1 MRERSS
7 SEFVGHRV
15 PEGQSPLA
23 RRFQRRGKNVLRP
36 VPLGTAEGSAVPPAL
51 RRHASNPALEAPGY
65 WRLSLRDTWSRY
77 IFVFCFLIVLTATSA
92 AQTNAAVSFEM
103 PKSHNPIS
111 AYSPSHAPEP
121 ELTNSP
127 RLNQLIRDGKLYLSL
142 KDAIRLA
149 MENNLDIAI
158 ARYNLP
164 IADMDILRTKA
175 GGVFRGVNAGFV
187 QGTPGGGVGGF
198 GTGAPGAGAG
208 GTTAGAGGAGAG
220 ASGLVQSTLG
230 VGTAVPSYDPTIVA
244 SVGAEHQTTPLA
256 NQRIYGVPLL
266 QLNTGQANFGFTQAF
281 ATGSSISFEF
291 NNNRQTTNSPFF
303 NLSPDLGSMYRF
315 SFQQQLLSGFG
326 FGPNLRYLRIAKNNK
341 KISDIAFKD
350 QVMATVTQI
359 QNIYWDLVNAYEQ
372 SQVNEQSLAFAQQ
385 SLDNA
390 KKQFQL
396 QSIPAMDVMRA
407 EAEVSKRDQDL
418 TVARTSLQ
426 LQELLMKNA
435 LTKSLDD
442 PVLESVSVVPTYT
455 LQSSQVAPPGEN
467 VQDLIQQALHDRP
480 ELFESDVDLANRQ
493 ISRKAAR
500 NALLPSLSLA
510 AFYGGSGLAGPL
522 NPVYNVPGVPNAS
535 TVPTDFSGALG
546 NAFNNTAPDYY
557 VGFNLNIPIRNR
569 VAKADQY
576 RSELEYRQAQL
587 RREELRKQIR
597 IEVRNAEY
605 ALEQTAA
612 RVEAAR
618 KSRDL
623 AQRTFEITQ
632 KEQTLGA
639 GSTFQTMTAQ
649 RDLALAELDLVTA
662 TTTYQKAKVELDRA
676 TGTTLEHNGIQIADA
691 IKGTVSA
698 VSTQAP

>member
-1 MRERSS
+1 MRTGSRLGRIAVVLFYAAMPVTACYAQQVEGASQASPTSNVAPAQSQYSS
-7 SEFVGHRV
+7 VFKMPSSRN
-15 PEGQSPLA
+15 PL
-23 RRFQRRGKNVLRP
+23 N
-36 VPLGTAEGSAVPPAL
+36 
-51 RRHASNPALEAPGY
+51 
-65 WRLSLRDTWSRY
+65 
-77 IFVFCFLIVLTATSA
+77 
-92 AQTNAAVSFEM
+92 
-103 PKSHNPIS
+103 
-111 AYSPSHAPEP
+111 AYSPSTTPEP
-121 ELTNSP
+121 QLTNTP
-127 RLNQLIRDGKLYLSL
+127 DLNQLIREGKLYLSL

-149 MENNLDIAI
+149 LENNLDIAI

-164 IADMDILRTKA
+164 IADMDILRTQA
-175 GGVFRGVNAGFV
+175 GGVFRGVNAGVV

-230 VGTAVPSYDPTIVA
+230 IGAAVPSYDPAIIA
-244 SVGAEHQTTPLA
+244 NVGAQHQTTPLA
-256 NQRIYGVPLL
+256 NLRIYGVPLL
-266 QLNTGQANFGFTQAF
+266 QLNTGQSNFGVTQALP
-281 ATGSSISFEF
+281 TGSSLSFEF
-291 NNNRQTTNSPFF
+291 NNNRQTTNSPYF
-303 NLSPDLGSMYRF
+303 NLSPALGASYRI
-315 SFQQQLLSGFG
+315 SLQQQLLSGFG

-372 SQVNEQSLAFAQQ
+372 SQVNEQSRAFAQQ

-390 KKQFQL
+390 KKQLQL
-396 QSIPAMDVMRA
+396 ESIPAMDVMKA
-407 EAEVSKRDQDL
+407 EAEVSRRDQDL

-426 LQELLMKNA
+426 LQELLAKNA

-442 PVLESVSVVPTYT
+442 PVLESVSVVPTDT
-455 LQSSQVAPPGEN
+455 LQSAQIVPLNQS
-467 VQDLIQQALHDRP
+467 VQELIQAALQDRP
-480 ELFESDVDLANRQ
+480 ELAESNIDLVNRQ

-500 NALLPSLSLA
+500 NALLPSLSLV
-510 AFYGGSGLAGPL
+510 AFYGGSGLGGEL
-522 NPVYNVPGVPNAS
+522 NPVYNIPGVPNS
-535 TVPTDFSGALG
+535 SNVPPDFGGALE

-557 VGFNLNIPIRNR
+557 LGFSLNIPLRNR

-576 RSELEYRQAQL
+576 RSELEYRQAEL

-618 KSRDL
+618 KARDL

-639 GSTFQTMTAQ
+639 GSTYQTMTAQ

-662 TTTYQKAKVELDRA
+662 MTVYQKAKIEVDRA
-676 TGTTLEHNGIQIADA
+676 TGATLEHNGIQIQEA
-691 IKGTVSA
+691 ISGTVS
-698 VSTQAP
+698 SGTP

>member
-1 MRERSS
+1 MMVRS
-7 SEFVGHRV
+7 R
-15 PEGQSPLA
+15 
-23 RRFQRRGKNVLRP
+23 
-36 VPLGTAEGSAVPPAL
+36 
-51 RRHASNPALEAPGY
+51 
-65 WRLSLRDTWSRY
+65 WRLVQWSMG
-77 IFVFCFLIVLTATSA
+77 IFMLCAVAFAQQSDRAASA
-92 AQTNAAVSFEM
+92 GNAEAVDA
-103 PKSHNPIS
+103 PSHPDYSAIFKTPSSRNPLS
-111 AYSPSHAPEP
+111 AYSPARAPEP
-121 ELTNSP
+121 QLTNSP
-127 RLNQLIRDGKLYLSL
+127 DVNRLIRDGKLYLSL

-149 MENNLDIAI
+149 LQNNLDIAI

-175 GGVFRGVNAGFV
+175 GGVFRGVNAGVV

-230 VGTAVPSYDPTIVA
+230 VGAAVPSYDPAIIGTI
-244 SVGAEHQTTPLA
+244 GAEHQTTPLA
-256 NQRIYGVPLL
+256 NQRNYGVPLL
-266 QLNTGQANFGFTQAF
+266 QSNIGQANFGFTQAF
-281 ATGSSISFEF
+281 ATGSSVSFEF
-291 NNNRQTTNSPFF
+291 SNSRQTTNSPFF
-303 NLSPDLGSMYRF
+303 NLSPNLSAAYRF

-326 FGPNLRYLRIAKNNK
+326 IGPNLRYLRIAKNNK
-341 KISDIAFKD
+341 KISDDAFKD
-350 QVMATVTQI
+350 QIIATVTQI
-359 QNIYWDLVNAYEQ
+359 ENIYWDLVSAYRQSEVYEQ
-372 SQVNEQSLAFAQQ
+372 SRQFAQT

-390 KKQFQL
+390 KKQLQL
-396 QSIPAMDVMRA
+396 ESIPAMDVLKA

-435 LTKSLDD
+435 ITKSLDD
-442 PVLESVSVVPTYT
+442 PVLESVNVVPTDT
-455 LQSSQVAPPGEN
+455 LQSEQIVPLNESVDA
-467 VQDLIQQALHDRP
+467 LIQQALHGRP
-480 ELFESDVDLANRQ
+480 ELAESDVDLVNRQ

-500 NALLPSLSLA
+500 NALLPSLSLV
-510 AFYGGSGLAGPL
+510 AFYGGSGLAGEL
-522 NPVYNVPGVPNAS
+522 NPIYNIPGVPNLS
-535 TVPTDFSGALG
+535 NVPTGFSGAFQ

-557 VGFNLNIPIRNR
+557 LGLNLNVPLRNR

-576 RSELEYRQAQL
+576 RSELEYRQAEL

-612 RVEAAR
+612 RVDAAR
-618 KSRDL
+618 KARDL

-639 GSTFQTMTAQ
+639 GSTYQTMTAQ

-662 TTTYQKAKVELDRA
+662 MTLYQKARIEVDRA
-676 TGTTLEHNGIQIADA
+676 TGSTLEHNGIQIQDA
-691 IKGTVSA
+691 LTGNVS
-698 VSTQAP
+698 STNP

>member
-1 MRERSS
+1 MRSS
-7 SEFVGHRV
+7 SRLERLAASLFCSVV
-15 PEGQSPLA
+15 SACTCFSQQPTSPPNSNTIA
-23 RRFQRRGKNVLRP
+23 NTGPSRP
-36 VPLGTAEGSAVPPAL
+36 HYSSVFKMPSSRNPL
-51 RRHASNPALEAPGY
+51 
-65 WRLSLRDTWSRY
+65 
-77 IFVFCFLIVLTATSA
+77 
-92 AQTNAAVSFEM
+92 
-103 PKSHNPIS
+103 S
-111 AYSPSHAPEP
+111 AYSPSSTPEP

-175 GGVFRGVNAGFV
+175 GGVFRGVNAGVV

-244 SVGAEHQTTPLA
+244 SVGAEHQATPLA

-266 QLNTGQANFGFTQAF
+266 QLNTGQANFGFSQAF
-281 ATGSSISFEF
+281 ATGSSVSFEF

-303 NLSPDLGSMYRF
+303 NLSPALGAMYRF

-326 FGPNLRYLRIAKNNK
+326 FGPNLRYLRIASNNK
-341 KISDIAFKD
+341 KISDVAFKD

-359 QNIYWDLVNAYEQ
+359 ENIYWDLVNAYQQ
-372 SQVNEQSLAFAQQ
+372 SQVNEQSRAFAQQ
-385 SLDNA
+385 SLENA
-390 KKQFQL
+390 RKQL
-396 QSIPAMDVMRA
+396 QLESIPAMDVMKA
-407 EAEVSKRDQDL
+407 EAEVSKREQDL

-442 PVLESVSVVPTYT
+442 PVLESVNVVPTDT
-455 LQSSQVAPPGEN
+455 LQSAQIVPSNQS
-467 VQDLIQQALHDRP
+467 VQELIQQALRDRP
-480 ELFESDVDLANRQ
+480 ELAESDVDLVNRQ

-500 NALLPSLSLA
+500 NALLPALSLV

-522 NPVYNVPGVPNAS
+522 NPVYNVPDVPNS
-535 TVPTDFSGALG
+535 SNVPADYSGALK

-576 RSELEYRQAQL
+576 RSELEYRQAEL

-632 KEQTLGA
+632 KEQALGA

-649 RDLALAELDLVTA
+649 RDLALAELDFVAAMTV
-662 TTTYQKAKVELDRA
+662 YEKARVEVERA
-676 TGTTLEHNGIQIADA
+676 IGSTLEHNGIAIQDA
-691 IKGTVSA
+691 IDATVSSA
-698 VSTQAP
+698 TP

>member
-1 MRERSS
+1 MRQC
-7 SEFVGHRV
+7 FW
-15 PEGQSPLA
+15 
-23 RRFQRRGKNVLRP
+23 RRFTCWP
-36 VPLGTAEGSAVPPAL
+36 VAVV
-51 RRHASNPALEAPGY
+51 
-65 WRLSLRDTWSRY
+65 
-77 IFVFCFLIVLTATSA
+77 ILISSA
-92 AQTNAAVSFEM
+92 APCQQGGEQSQPTSNAGASKIPARTNYSAIFNLPS
-103 PKSHNPIS
+103 SHNPLS
-111 AYSPSHAPEP
+111 AYSPSSAPEP
-121 ELTNSP
+121 QLTNSP
-127 RLNQLIRDGKLYLSL
+127 DLNQLIRDGKLYLSL
-142 KDAIRLA
+142 KDAIRMAL
-149 MENNLDIAI
+149 ENNLDLAI

-175 GGVFRGVNAGFV
+175 GGVFRGVNAGVV

-198 GTGAPGAGAG
+198 GTGAPGAGAGAG

-230 VGTAVPSYDPTIVA
+230 VGTAVPSYDPAIIA
-244 SVGAEHQTTPLA
+244 SVGAEHQATPLA

-266 QLNTGQANFGFTQAF
+266 QLNTGQANFGFAQAF
-281 ATGSSISFEF
+281 ATGSSVSFEF

-303 NLSPDLGSMYRF
+303 NLSPALGSMYRF

-359 QNIYWDLVNAYEQ
+359 ENIYWDLVNAYEQ

-385 SLDNA
+385 SLENA
-390 KKQFQL
+390 KKQL
-396 QSIPAMDVMRA
+396 RLESIPAMDVMRA

-442 PVLESVSVVPTYT
+442 PVLESVSVVPTDT
-455 LQSSQVAPPGEN
+455 LQSAQIVPLNEA
-467 VQDLIQQALHDRP
+467 VQDLIQLALHDRP
-480 ELFESDVDLANRQ
+480 ELAESDIDLVNRQ

-500 NALLPSLSLA
+500 NALLPSLSLV

-522 NPVYNVPGVPNAS
+522 NPVYSVPGVPNTS
-535 TVPTDFSGALG
+535 TVPTDFSGALA
-546 NAFNNTAPDYY
+546 NAFNNTASDYY

-576 RSELEYRQAQL
+576 RAELEYRQAEL

-618 KSRDL
+618 KARDL

-639 GSTFQTMTAQ
+639 GSTYQTMTTQ

-662 TTTYQKAKVELDRA
+662 MTVYQKAKVEVDRA
-676 TGTTLEHNGIQIADA
+676 TGATLDHNGIEVQDA
-691 IKGTVSA
+691 INGTVGA
-698 VSTQAP
+698 ATP

>member
-1 MRERSS
+1 
-7 SEFVGHRV
+7 
-15 PEGQSPLA
+15 
-23 RRFQRRGKNVLRP
+23 
-36 VPLGTAEGSAVPPAL
+36 
-51 RRHASNPALEAPGY
+51 
-65 WRLSLRDTWSRY
+65 
-77 IFVFCFLIVLTATSA
+77 
-92 AQTNAAVSFEM
+92 
-103 PKSHNPIS
+103 
-111 AYSPSHAPEP
+111 
-121 ELTNSP
+121 
-127 RLNQLIRDGKLYLSL
+127 LSL

-149 MENNLDIAI
+149 LQNNLDIAI

-175 GGVFRGVNAGFV
+175 GGVFRGVNAGVV

-230 VGTAVPSYDPTIVA
+230 VGAAVPSYDPAIIA
-244 SVGAEHQTTPLA
+244 SIGAEHQTTQLA

-266 QLNTGQANFGFTQAF
+266 QLNTGQANVGITQAF

-303 NLSPDLGSMYRF
+303 NLSPALGTMYRF
-315 SFQQQLLSGFG
+315 TVQQQLLSGFG
-326 FGPNLRYLRIAKNNK
+326 FGPNLRYLRIANNNK
-341 KISDIAFKD
+341 KISNIAFKD
-350 QVMATVTQI
+350 QVIATVTQI
-359 QNIYWDLVNAYEQ
+359 ENIYWDLVNAYEQ
-372 SQVNEQSLAFAQQ
+372 SLVNEQSVAFATQ
-385 SLDNA
+385 SLENA
-390 KKQFQL
+390 KKQLQL
-396 QSIPAMDVMRA
+396 ESIPAMDVMKA

-435 LTKSLDD
+435 ITKTLDD
-442 PVLESVSVVPTYT
+442 PVLEAVKVVPTDT
-455 LQSSQVAPPGEN
+455 LQSAQIVPLEQSVDQ
-467 VQDLIQQALHDRP
+467 LIAEALHERP
-480 ELFESDVDLANRQ
+480 ELAESDVDLVNRQ

-500 NALLPSLSLA
+500 NALLPSLSLV

-535 TVPTDFSGALG
+535 NVPIDFSGALA

-557 VGFNLNIPIRNR
+557 VGFNLNIPLRNR

-576 RSELEYRQAQL
+576 RSELEYRQAEL

-618 KSRDL
+618 KARDL

-639 GSTFQTMTAQ
+639 GSTYQTMTAQ

-662 TTTYQKAKVELDRA
+662 MTVYQKARIEVDRA
-676 TGTTLEHNGIQIADA
+676 AGSTLDHNGIQIQDA
-691 IKGTVSA
+691 LTGKVS
-698 VSTQAP
+698 STTP

>member
-1 MRERSS
+1 MTTVNS
-7 SEFVGHRV
+7 
-15 PEGQSPLA
+15 
-23 RRFQRRGKNVLRP
+23 KNWRCVLSWFL
-36 VPLGTAEGSAVPPAL
+36 VFLTVA
-51 RRHASNPALEAPGY
+51 AS
-65 WRLSLRDTWSRY
+65 
-77 IFVFCFLIVLTATSA
+77 
-92 AQTNAAVSFEM
+92 AQTNNSIALEM
-103 PKSHNPIS
+103 RKSRNPLN
-111 AYSPSHAPEP
+111 AYTPSEPPEP
-121 ELTNSP
+121 SLTNSP
-127 RLNQLIRDGKLYLSL
+127 GLSQLIRDGKLYLSL

-149 MENNLDIAI
+149 LENNLDIAI

-175 GGVFRGVNAGFV
+175 GGVFRGVNAGVV

-230 VGTAVPSYDPTIVA
+230 VGAPVQSYDPVII
-244 SVGAEHQTTPLA
+244 GNIGEEHQTTPLA
-256 NQRIYGVPLL
+256 NQQIYGVPLL
-266 QLNTGQANFGFTQAF
+266 QLNTGQANFGFAQSF
-281 ATGSSISFEF
+281 ATGSTVSFEF

-303 NLSPDLGSMYRF
+303 NLSPALGSMYRL

-326 FGPNLRYLRIAKNNK
+326 LGPNLRYLRIAKNDK

-359 QNIYWDLVNAYEQ
+359 ENIYWDLVNAYEQ
-372 SQVNEQSLAFAQQ
+372 SQVNEQSVAFAQQ
-385 SLDNA
+385 SLDTA
-390 KKQFQL
+390 KKQLQL

-407 EAEVSKRDQDL
+407 EAEVSRRAQDL

-435 LTKSLDD
+435 LTKTLDD
-442 PVLESVSVVPTYT
+442 PVLESVPVVPTDRLEST
-455 LQSSQVAPPGEN
+455 PMTPPSNAPVEE
-467 VQDLIQQALHDRP
+467 LIQQALRDRP
-480 ELFESDVDLANRQ
+480 ELKESDIDLVNRE

-500 NALLPSLSLA
+500 NALLPSLSLV

-522 NPVYNVPGVPNAS
+522 NPVYNVPGVPNVS
-535 TVPTDFSGALG
+535 NVPVDYSGALT

-557 VGFNLNIPIRNR
+557 VGFNLSIPIRNR

-576 RSELEYRQAQL
+576 RSGLEYRQAEL
-587 RREELRKQIR
+587 RREQLRKQIR

-605 ALEQTAA
+605 ALEQTAS
-612 RVEAAR
+612 RVDAAQ
-618 KSRDL
+618 KARDL

-662 TTTYQKAKVELDRA
+662 RTVYEKAKVEVDRA
-676 TGTTLEHNGIQIADA
+676 TASTLEHNGIQLEGA
-691 IKGTVSA
+691 INGAMSGNQTSNP
-698 VSTQAP
+698 AP

>member
-1 MRERSS
+1 MRSS
-7 SEFVGHRV
+7 SRLERLAASLFCSVV
-15 PEGQSPLA
+15 SACTCFSQQPTSPPNSNTIA
-23 RRFQRRGKNVLRP
+23 NTGPSRP
-36 VPLGTAEGSAVPPAL
+36 HYSSVFKMPSSRNPL
-51 RRHASNPALEAPGY
+51 
-65 WRLSLRDTWSRY
+65 
-77 IFVFCFLIVLTATSA
+77 
-92 AQTNAAVSFEM
+92 
-103 PKSHNPIS
+103 S
-111 AYSPSHAPEP
+111 AYSPSSTPEP

-175 GGVFRGVNAGFV
+175 GGVFRGVNAGVV

-244 SVGAEHQTTPLA
+244 SVGAEHQATPLA

-266 QLNTGQANFGFTQAF
+266 QLNTGQANFGFSQAF
-281 ATGSSISFEF
+281 ATGSSVSFEF

-303 NLSPDLGSMYRF
+303 NLSPALGAMYRF

-326 FGPNLRYLRIAKNNK
+326 FGPNLRYLRIASNNK
-341 KISDIAFKD
+341 KISDVAFKD

-359 QNIYWDLVNAYEQ
+359 ENIYWDLLNAYQQ
-372 SQVNEQSLAFAQQ
+372 SQVNEQSRAFAQQ
-385 SLDNA
+385 SLENA
-390 KKQFQL
+390 RKQL
-396 QSIPAMDVMRA
+396 QLESIPAMDVMKA
-407 EAEVSKRDQDL
+407 EAEVSKREQDL

-442 PVLESVSVVPTYT
+442 PVLESVNVVPTDT
-455 LQSSQVAPPGEN
+455 LQSAQIVPSNQS
-467 VQDLIQQALHDRP
+467 VQELIQQALRDRP
-480 ELFESDVDLANRQ
+480 ELAESDVDLVNRQ

-500 NALLPSLSLA
+500 NALLPSLSLV

-522 NPVYNVPGVPNAS
+522 NPVYNVPDVPNS
-535 TVPTDFSGALG
+535 SNVPADYSGALK

-576 RSELEYRQAQL
+576 RSELEYRQAEL

-632 KEQTLGA
+632 KEQALGA

-649 RDLALAELDLVTA
+649 RDLALAELDFVAAMTV
-662 TTTYQKAKVELDRA
+662 YEKARVEVERA
-676 TGTTLEHNGIQIADA
+676 IGSTLEHNGIAIQDA
-691 IKGTVSA
+691 IDATVSSA
-698 VSTQAP
+698 TP